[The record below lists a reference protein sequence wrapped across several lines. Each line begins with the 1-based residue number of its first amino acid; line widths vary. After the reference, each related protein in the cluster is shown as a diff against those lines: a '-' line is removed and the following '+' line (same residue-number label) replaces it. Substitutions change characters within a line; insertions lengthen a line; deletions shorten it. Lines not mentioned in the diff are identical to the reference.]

1 MNRDNQTKLSASIWK
16 DLCYW
21 TREIRRLWV
30 PLLAMA
36 IIGYWRQQLIE
47 DDPVSETAR
56 ILYKVNIVAGAVI
69 LWHMLRSQILY
80 YVSFGNFFLPVKTL
94 LRLILAKEA
103 DPTKFLGA
111 CILLGLL
118 ALSAAML
125 ISAMAIGVILGFTMG
140 L

>member
-1 MNRDNQTKLSASIWK
+1 MNRDYLNKLAATIWK

-21 TREIRRLWV
+21 TREVRRLWV

-36 IIGYWRQQLIE
+36 IIGHWRRQLLE
-47 DDPVSETAR
+47 DDQFSETAR
-56 ILYKVNIVAGAVI
+56 ILYKVNIVAGAVV

-80 YVSFGNFFLPVKTL
+80 YVNFGDFFLLVKTV
-94 LRLILAKEA
+94 LRLVASKEP

-111 CILLGLL
+111 CQLLGLL
-118 ALSAAML
+118 ALSAAVL
-125 ISAMAIGVILGFTMG
+125 IGSMAIGIILGFTMG